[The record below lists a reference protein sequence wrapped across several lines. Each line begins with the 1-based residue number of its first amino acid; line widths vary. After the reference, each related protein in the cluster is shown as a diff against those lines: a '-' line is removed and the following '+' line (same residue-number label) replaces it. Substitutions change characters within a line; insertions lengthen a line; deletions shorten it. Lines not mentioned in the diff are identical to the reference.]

1 MNFAEISIKKSV
13 ITWTMTVVLL
23 VLGYFSYMGLPRL
36 EDPEFA
42 IKEAVI
48 STPYPGASAAE
59 VELEVTEKIEKA
71 AQELGQLKR
80 VESYSARGHSTV
92 KVIIKDEYDIE
103 RLPQV
108 WDELRRKVNDYQS
121 QLPPGAGPSVVNDDF
136 GDTYGVYVALTGE
149 GFTYAELKKV
159 AELLKRELTPVTDVK
174 KIAFFGV
181 QEEAIYVEIS
191 KSKISALGITMDE
204 IFDALRVKN
213 IPADAGRIKIGS
225 EYIPLYPSGVFNSE
239 QDFGDLLISSRTG
252 KLVQLQDGNMLLTS
266 QTGRLIY
273 LKDVATIRRDYVD
286 PPREILRVNGQPAI
300 GLAISTVLGGNVV
313 KMGEAVN
320 KRFNELMPQIPIG
333 MDVEIISDQADS
345 VVKAINGFVI
355 NLVEAV
361 AIVVIVLLFFMGLR
375 SGLII
380 GFVLTLTIAAT
391 FVVMGYYDITLERIS
406 LGALIIALG
415 MLVDNAIVVVDGM
428 KVRMEQGMDGL
439 KAAKQVV
446 GQNSIPLLGAT
457 AVAILAFASIGGMT
471 NNTGEFCRALF
482 YVILISL
489 SLSWLTAVTATPLI
503 TKTFL
508 KVKKAG
514 PDQGEPVDPY
524 AGKFYQL
531 YRRALSNAI
540 RFRWITIGVVAG
552 LFVLSII
559 GFGYVKNLFFPPSTR
574 PQFMV
579 EIQYRE
585 NIHIRETAA
594 KVAKIEEYLKSLD
607 GVTDIAAAIGAGHP
621 RFLVTYN
628 VPIDVGSHYT
638 ILLVSVEEYEV
649 IDQIFQ
655 KVQSDLEAMFPD
667 GIINLKKFNLGP
679 GNGGKIQLRING
691 PDPAELRRM
700 ADKAK
705 AIITADPDSKAI
717 RDEWGAKVKTV
728 RPILAEDRA
737 RRAGI
742 DRRMAAAALQANY
755 SGTLTGVYRE
765 GIELIPIYA
774 RAPDSERDTI
784 EDMLDIPLI
793 SPITREKVPALQVIN
808 RVNTE
813 NENVRQSRYNRRP
826 MIKVHADAR
835 EGFPSEVLDRV
846 KPKIEHA
853 LGVDAE
859 GYLGKTI
866 DPDKY
871 TAGTIPIKYDDIIPL
886 KGKPGYFIAWSG
898 EAEDSADATT
908 QLAASIPIYFGMMI
922 LAVIFLFNAFRQPL
936 IIWLT
941 VPLAIIGVTAGLL
954 IFDQPFGFMAL
965 LGVMSLSG
973 MLIKNAIVLI
983 DQIDLEIREGKE
995 RFQAIVDSGV
1005 SRMKPVSM
1013 AALTTIMGMIPLL
1026 QDGFF
1031 VAMAVTI
1038 MFGLGFATVL
1048 TLVFVPVLYA
1058 TLFKIPYAE
1067 TT

>member
-1 MNFAEISIKKSV
+1 MNIAEISIKKSV
-13 ITWTMTVVLL
+13 ITWTLTVVLL
-23 VLGYFSYMGLPRL
+23 FLGYFAYLGLPRL

-48 STPYPGASAAE
+48 TTPYPGASAAE

-80 VESYSARGHSTV
+80 VESYSARGLSTV
-92 KVIIKDEYDIE
+92 KVIIKDEYDIK

-136 GDTYGVYVALTGE
+136 GDTYGVYFALSGD
-149 GFTYAELKKV
+149 GYTYAELKKV

-174 KIAFFGV
+174 KIVFFGV
-181 QEEAIYVEIS
+181 QEEAIFVEIS
-191 KSKISALGITMDE
+191 KTKINALGITLDE
-204 IFDALRVKN
+204 IFEALRVKN
-213 IPADAGRIKIGS
+213 LPADAGRIKIGS
-225 EYIPLYPSGVFNSE
+225 EYMPLYPSGVFKSE
-239 QDFGDLLISSRTG
+239 QDFGDLLIGNRAG
-252 KLVQLQDGNMLLTS
+252 ELIQLKDGNMLLS
-266 QTGRLIY
+266 AEAGKLIY

-286 PPREILRVNGQPAI
+286 PPREILRVNGKPAV

-313 KMGEAVN
+313 KMGEAVR
-320 KRFNELMPQIPIG
+320 KRFYELMPEIPWG
-333 MDVEIISDQADS
+333 MDVTIVSDQAES

-380 GFVLTLTIAAT
+380 GFILTLTIAAT
-391 FVVMGYYDITLERIS
+391 FVVMGYFEITLERIS

-439 KAAKQVV
+439 EAAKQVV

-457 AVAILAFASIGGMT
+457 AVAVLAFASIGGMT
-471 NNTGEFCRALF
+471 NNTGEFCRALY

-489 SLSWLTAVTATPLI
+489 SLSWLTAVTSTPLI

-508 KVKKAG
+508 KVKKPDAG
-514 PDQGEPVDPY
+514 QGAPADPY
-524 AGKFYQL
+524 GGKFYQL
-531 YRRALSNAI
+531 YRNGLTTAI
-540 RFRWITIGVVAG
+540 RFRWITIGVVTG

-574 PQFMV
+574 PQFMI

-585 NIHIRETAA
+585 NIHILDTAE
-594 KVAKIEEYLKSLD
+594 KIVRVEEYLKTLD
-607 GVTDIAAAIGAGHP
+607 GVTDVASAIGAGHP

-628 VPIDVGSHYT
+628 VPIDVGSHYS

-655 KVQSDLEAMFPD
+655 KVQSDLENMFPD
-667 GIINLKKFNLGP
+667 GIINVKKFNLGP

-700 ADKAK
+700 ANETK
-705 AIITADPDSKAI
+705 AIIFADEDSKAI
-717 RDEWGAKVKTV
+717 RDEWGAMVKTI
-728 RPILAEDRA
+728 RPILAEDRS
-737 RRAGI
+737 RRMGI
-742 DRRMAAAALQANY
+742 DRQQAAKAFQANY

-774 RAPDSERDTI
+774 RSPVDERGKV
-784 EDMLDIPLI
+784 EDITNIPIL
-793 SPITREKVPALQVIN
+793 SPITREKVPALQILN
-808 RVNTE
+808 NVNTE

-835 EGFPSEVLDRV
+835 VGFPSEVLDRV
-846 KPKIEHA
+846 KAQIEQA
-853 LGVDAE
+853 LGVDTEA
-859 GYLGKTI
+859 YLGKKV

-871 TAGTIPIKYDDIIPL
+871 SAGSIPIKYDDIIPL
-886 KGKPGYFIAWSG
+886 KDKPGYFIAWSG

-922 LAVIFLFNAFRQPL
+922 LVVIFLFNAFRQPL

-954 IFDQPFGFMAL
+954 IFNQPFGFMAL

-983 DQIDLEIREGKE
+983 DQIDLEIREGKD

-1048 TLVFVPVLYA
+1048 TLIFVPVLYA
-1058 TLFKIPYAE
+1058 TFFKIPYAE
-1067 TT
+1067 S